1 MRPYTTALLAL
12 ALTAS
17 SAFGGGLEKYKNW
30 DQSPQGYFMTSAE
43 RSQWKTMATDAD
55 AEKFVAE
62 FLAKRDAKFVAEVAT
77 RALNADKYLTIGK
90 TKGSQTL
97 RGKVV
102 ILFGPP
108 AGMEV
113 ADRAGRSHYSNGP
126 AAAAVTNLGT
136 GPSATTADGD
146 TQTFGGGKSGAAFKD
161 FTFSFLSKSVPA
173 LGADYSV
180 TIEAELSNGKDRVR
194 DRKKAAE
201 LEEKFE
207 AVARASILQ

>member
-12 ALTAS
+12 TLTTA
-17 SAFGGGLEKYKNW
+17 SAFGGGLEKYKAW

-43 RSQWKTMATDAD
+43 RGEWKTIATDVD
-55 AEKFVAE
+55 AETFVAE
-62 FLAKRDAKFVAEVAT
+62 FLAKRDAKFVDEVAT
-77 RALNADKYLTIGK
+77 RAMNADKYLTIGN
-90 TKGSQTL
+90 TKGSRTL

-108 AGMEV
+108 AGLSV
-113 ADRAGRSHYSNGP
+113 ADRAGRSSYSNGP

-161 FTFSFLSKSVPA
+161 FTFSFLGRNVPA

-180 TIEAELSNGKDRVR
+180 TIEADVSNGKDRVR

-207 AVARASILQ
+207 AVARASVRQ